1 MEDVIKTPEITSR
14 LLVICANGDEESCGF
29 LQTQNS
35 VQQIWGL
42 LLSWTK
48 A

>member
-1 MEDVIKTPEITSR
+1 M
-14 LLVICANGDEESCGF
+14 ICANSEEELCKF
-29 LQTQNS
+29 LQTQTS